1 MKTLETIQNELRELV
16 TQGID
21 LTLAALKK
29 ALKPGTDCHN
39 DLILLEGRYQDVSRQ
54 LIQGTIANED
64 ATLEFNKIRKELLD
78 FINGLKETDLPGL
91 VAGGE
96 EGGLPDVY
104 NGEVLYRI
112 PKKMQLGAESECIV
126 RLAFDRKIL
135 THDFEVHVGDVMKD
149 LRISDVMGV
158 ELLDPSADKAFT
170 ITTLN
175 DSVQFVEK
183 DLVTEWIFCVTPLKE
198 GEFPLVLK
206 ISIIEIINGIERK
219 RNEVLKEQVQIVT
232 EVAAEAEPSFV
243 SAGYSWQVTN
253 SQEQRAIAGGAKR
266 VDSPGLPPSSPSPAA
281 PSPAPLPR
289 PSNTTKALGLAFF
302 GKVVAGVAALV
313 IGGVALRP
321 FLVND
326 NSSTEP
332 GMVDNSPSSTMKKLR
347 SNPSREALEAFRRDN
362 PGSPEAATAMMLLD
376 SIENANWN
384 SALASNDYDKLQ
396 DYLNDYPNGIHASE
410 AARWMDDMNRTGEA
424 VVVADS
430 VLVKDGKIK
439 DITQV
444 KPNKPPRNKPRPAKP
459 ARDNTSIP
467 KSVPKTNN
475 PGGEPAVKPDPVK
488 PASEDPNKPIHLI
501 SAARKPVFKKC
512 DSSNK
517 EKEEK
522 CTNEKIFR
530 FLKSRLQYPEKALQN
545 SVEGVVVVSF
555 VVERDGSIT
564 DVKALND
571 IGGDC
576 AKEAVRLIKQ
586 LPKFKPGLNA
596 NGNPIRV
603 QYTQSIRFS
612 LK

>member
-1 MKTLETIQNELRELV
+1 MKTLEAIQNELRELV

-29 ALKPGTDCHN
+29 DLKPGTDCHN
-39 DLILLEGRYQDVSRQ
+39 DLILLEGRYHDVSRQ

-64 ATLEFNKIRKELLD
+64 ATLEFNKIRKDLLD

-135 THDFEVHVGDVMKD
+135 IHDFEVQVGDVMKD

-253 SQEQRAIAGGAKR
+253 SQEQRAVAGGAKS

-281 PSPAPLPR
+281 PSPAPVPR
-289 PSNTTKALGLAFF
+289 PSNASKAFGLAFF

-321 FLVND
+321 FFVNND
-326 NSSTEP
+326 STIDP
-332 GMVDNSPSSTMKKLR
+332 GLVDNSPSSSMKKLR
-347 SNPSREALEAFRRDN
+347 SNPSREELEAFRRDN
-362 PGSPEAATAMMLLD
+362 PGTPEAATAMMLLD

-384 SALASNDYDKLQ
+384 SALASNDYDRMQ
-396 DYLNDYPNGIHASE
+396 EYLNQYPNGIHATE
-410 AARWMDDMNRTGEA
+410 AARWMDEMNRTGEA

-430 VLVKDGKIK
+430 TIVKDIAK
-439 DITQV
+439 DVTSGNQ
-444 KPNKPPRNKPRPAKP
+444 PAKPPRNKPRPAAPIKDKKPDPKPTPKSTKP
-459 ARDNTSIP
+459 A
-467 KSVPKTNN
+467 
-475 PGGEPAVKPDPVK
+475 EPAIKTDPVK
-488 PASEDPNKPIHLI
+488 PVPVDPDRPIHLI
-501 SAARKPVFKKC
+501 SAARKPVFKRC
-512 DSSNK
+512 DNSNK
-517 EKEEK
+517 GKEEK
-522 CTNEKIFR
+522 CTNEKIFW
-530 FLKSRLQYPEKALQN
+530 FLKNRLEYPEAALQN
-545 SVEGVVVVSF
+545 SVEGTVVVSF
-555 VVERDGSIT
+555 VVERNGSIT
-564 DVKALND
+564 EVKALND

-576 AKEAVRLIKQ
+576 AKEAVRLVKQ

-596 NGNPIRV
+596 KGEPIRV

>member
-1 MKTLETIQNELRELV
+1 MKTLDTIQNELRELV

-29 ALKPGTDCHN
+29 DLKPGTDCHN
-39 DLILLEGRYQDVSRQ
+39 DLILLEGRYHDVSRQ

-64 ATLEFNKIRKELLD
+64 ATLEFNKIRKDLLD

-91 VAGGE
+91 VAGGG

-135 THDFEVHVGDVMKD
+135 THDFEVQVGDVMKD

-253 SQEQRAIAGGAKR
+253 SQEQRAVAGGAKS

-281 PSPAPLPR
+281 PSPAPVPR

-321 FLVND
+321 FFVND
-326 NSSTEP
+326 NSSTDP
-332 GMVDNSPSSTMKKLR
+332 GLVDNSPSSAMKKLR
-347 SNPSREALEAFRRDN
+347 SNPSREELEAFQRDN
-362 PGSPEAATAMMLLD
+362 PGTPEAATAMMLLD
-376 SIENANWN
+376 SIENADWS
-384 SALASNDYDKLQ
+384 SALASNDYDKMQ
-396 DYLNDYPNGIHASE
+396 EYLNQYPNGIHATE
-410 AARWMDDMNRTGEA
+410 AARWMDEMNRTGEA
-424 VVVADS
+424 VVLADS
-430 VLVKDGKIK
+430 TIVNEITKDVTSG
-439 DITQV
+439 
-444 KPNKPPRNKPRPAKP
+444 NKPSKP
-459 ARDNTSIP
+459 AQHKP
-467 KSVPKTNN
+467 KPAAPIKNKKPAPKPT
-475 PGGEPAVKPDPVK
+475 PKPTKPTVEPAIKTDPVK
-488 PASEDPNKPIHLI
+488 PVPVDPDKPIHLI
-501 SAARKPVFKKC
+501 SAARKPVFKRC
-512 DSSNK
+512 DNSNK
-517 EKEEK
+517 GKEEK
-522 CTNEKIFR
+522 CTNEKIFW
-530 FLKSRLQYPEKALQN
+530 FLKNRLDYPEAALQN
-545 SVEGVVVVSF
+545 SVEGTVVVSF
-555 VVERDGSIT
+555 VVERNGSIT

-596 NGNPIRV
+596 KGDPIRV

>member
-1 MKTLETIQNELRELV
+1 MKTLDTIQNELRELV

-29 ALKPGTDCHN
+29 DLKPGTDCHN
-39 DLILLEGRYQDVSRQ
+39 DLILLEGRYHDVSRQ

-64 ATLEFNKIRKELLD
+64 ATLEFNKIRKDLLD

-135 THDFEVHVGDVMKD
+135 THDFEVQVGDVMKD

-253 SQEQRAIAGGAKR
+253 SQEQRAIAGGAKS

-281 PSPAPLPR
+281 PSPAPVPR

-321 FLVND
+321 FFVND
-326 NSSTEP
+326 NSSTDP
-332 GMVDNSPSSTMKKLR
+332 GLVDNSPSSAMKKLR
-347 SNPSREALEAFRRDN
+347 SNPSREELEAFQRDN
-362 PGSPEAATAMMLLD
+362 PGTPEAATAMMLLD
-376 SIENANWN
+376 SIENADWS
-384 SALASNDYDKLQ
+384 SALASNDYDKMQ
-396 DYLNDYPNGIHASE
+396 EYLNQYPNGIHATE
-410 AARWMDDMNRTGEA
+410 AARWMDEVNRTGEA
-424 VVVADS
+424 VVLADS
-430 VLVKDGKIK
+430 TIVNEITKDVTSG
-439 DITQV
+439 
-444 KPNKPPRNKPRPAKP
+444 NKPSKP
-459 ARDNTSIP
+459 AQHKP
-467 KSVPKTNN
+467 KPAAPIKNKKPAPKPT
-475 PGGEPAVKPDPVK
+475 PKPTKPTVEPAIKTDPVK
-488 PASEDPNKPIHLI
+488 PVPVDPDKPIHLI
-501 SAARKPVFKKC
+501 SAARKPVFKRC
-512 DSSNK
+512 DNSNK
-517 EKEEK
+517 GKEEK
-522 CTNEKIFR
+522 CTNEKIFW
-530 FLKSRLQYPEKALQN
+530 FLKNRLEYPEAALQN
-545 SVEGVVVVSF
+545 SVEGTVVVSF

-571 IGGDC
+571 IGGNC
-576 AKEAVRLIKQ
+576 AKEAVRLVKQ

-596 NGNPIRV
+596 KGDPIRV